1 MCLLNEE
8 TLREWLSR
16 KPFEP
21 FQVTLSSGEIYEV
34 QHPENTISANDSRTV
49 CSMPIVMIEGILRNF
64 SSATTNGS
72 AMKIAKCWT
81 KLFLVPLTTLISISA
96 AQAQRPVVPGT
107 GTEIVGVSDDF
118 EDPSWSYV
126 PNDPKSTEDIDTN
139 QRGPLGKSTNGR
151 WYEGIKRGHPD
162 IVRRV
167 ETPAGGIP
175 GSRGALLMKS
185 KMTGIPGMPSGTM
198 HQDDFV
204 ANVQYRLKRT
214 ISIAEVPSV
223 TTRVFLPP
231 VAEWEQRS
239 GPQFGFRLALET
251 TAMIEQEVGPL
262 KFKKKEIGNEI
273 YWPGLFVEFESKAI
287 TKKENDYAYLRI
299 RATRSG
305 GETRG
310 PQITQTGWWTMGMS
324 VTPDGMVH
332 YYASPG
338 VDDLTEDD
346 YITSQFPYDY
356 RAERFR
362 TFFYNVCS
370 ADDGKRWSTSFVV
383 DDPKVY
389 LSRPR
394 GGSAAIASQPAPAN
408 SSKTKRR

>member
-1 MCLLNEE
+1 MKKS
-8 TLREWLSR
+8 SR
-16 KPFEP
+16 WF
-21 FQVTLSSGEIYEV
+21 
-34 QHPENTISANDSRTV
+34 
-49 CSMPIVMIEGILRNF
+49 PIVW
-64 SSATTNGS
+64 A
-72 AMKIAKCWT
+72 
-81 KLFLVPLTTLISISA
+81 PLTTLIALHA
-96 AQAQRPVVPGT
+96 AEAQRPVIPGT
-107 GTEIVGVSDDF
+107 GVEIVGVSDDF
-118 EDPSWSYV
+118 EDPSWAYI
-126 PNDPKSTEDIDTN
+126 PNDPKSSEDIDEN
-139 QRGPLGKSTNGR
+139 QRAPLGKSNNGR

-167 ETPAGGIP
+167 DTPPAGLA

-185 KMTGIPGMPSGTM
+185 KMTGIPGRSSNTM

-214 ISIAEVPSV
+214 IDIAEAPSV
-223 TTRVFLPP
+223 TTRVYLPP

-239 GPQFGFRLALET
+239 GPHFGFRLALET
-251 TAMIEQEVGPL
+251 TAMIEKEVGPF
-262 KFKKKEIGNEI
+262 KFKKKEIGNEV
-273 YWPGLFVEFESKAI
+273 YWPGMFVEFESKSQ
-287 TKKENDYAYLRI
+287 TKKDHDFAYLRI
-299 RATRSG
+299 RANRSG

-310 PQITQTGWWTMGMS
+310 PQITQTGWWTLGMS

-338 VDDLTEDD
+338 VDELTEDD

-370 ADDGKRWSTSFVV
+370 ADDGQRWSTSFIV

-389 LSRPR
+389 LLRPR
-394 GGSAAIASQPAPAN
+394 GGLDQSIAERPTQE
-408 SSKTKRR
+408 KRSTTRR